1 MTSWEENSLSA
12 QVDRKYV
19 VIVLVFVVAVQVAW
33 DVTKTQKASHHR
45 SRPVSG
51 SGCHYFGQKSMVVQE
66 PFKLINYENRECE
79 IDKMNEELC
88 KILISR
94 LERVPVPSPQNQN
107 RVILLDKK
115 FCVCRPIDTPESEV
129 DTRKS
134 RFWCVEV
141 GNPCD
146 TSSDTAKFCCVWDTA
161 CPAKETIFTP
171 CRPFSEKL
179 FSCGHGVSSLRI
191 GLTHGQHC

>member
-12 QVDRKYV
+12 QVDLKNV
-19 VIVLVFVVAVQVAW
+19 AIVLVFVVAVQVAW

-51 SGCHYFGQKSMVVQE
+51 SGCHYFGQKSMFVQE

-94 LERVPVPSPQNQN
+94 LEGVPVPSPQS
-107 RVILLDKK
+107 
-115 FCVCRPIDTPESEV
+115 SE
-129 DTRKS
+129 
-134 RFWCVEV
+134 
-141 GNPCD
+141 
-146 TSSDTAKFCCVWDTA
+146 
-161 CPAKETIFTP
+161 
-171 CRPFSEKL
+171 
-179 FSCGHGVSSLRI
+179 
-191 GLTHGQHC
+191 